1 MILNILGERKW
12 MSECSFG
19 IHRKYELAF
28 SFIAENLS
36 EGLKVV

>member
-1 MILNILGERKW
+1 

-19 IHRKYELAF
+19 IHMKYEVAF
-28 SFIAENLS
+28 LFIAENLS